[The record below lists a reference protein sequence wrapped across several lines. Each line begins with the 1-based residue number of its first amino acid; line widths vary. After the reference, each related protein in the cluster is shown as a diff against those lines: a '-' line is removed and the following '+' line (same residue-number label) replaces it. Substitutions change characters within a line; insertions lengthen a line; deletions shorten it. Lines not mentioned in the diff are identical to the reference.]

1 MPIEVGD
8 LKLYDVKELAS
19 LLDIQERTIRK
30 LLREGRLKARK
41 LARKWYVSEDS
52 LKEYFSQQESQPH
65 PHPEGAE

>member
-8 LKLYDVKELAS
+8 LKLYDVKELAD
-19 LLDIQERTIRK
+19 LLSIQERTIRK

-52 LKEYFSQQESQPH
+52 LKEYFGQQESQPH

>member
-30 LLREGRLKARK
+30 LFREGKLKGRK
-41 LARKWYVSEDS
+41 LARRWYVSEDS
-52 LKEYFSQQESQPH
+52 LREYFSQEEDLSQP
-65 PHPEGAE
+65 EGEK